1 MADLNIE
8 NGLDQSV
15 VLSKDDTLILD
26 QIDIIVEKGAISGD
40 PSGIMNYGR
49 SLRRNMQVQGI
60 ALAKLLAKS
69 EEHWQACFSHTI
81 EGTFEDYAVGEL
93 HLSNQTVRKYINLWR
108 SVFENIGIPAAIRGV
123 LMGKSTRS
131 LILLTAAAREGSI
144 APEDWKEVAEATT
157 GAEITDIVQRARG
170 RQTSSIN
177 RIDIVID
184 MHTGVLTAWFNDVA
198 STIGHL
204 NITEDEDPITLKAIE
219 RIIRTAG
226 IRETA

>member
-1 MADLNIE
+1 MGNLDISDPM
-8 NGLDQSV
+8 DQSV

-26 QIDIIVEKGAISGD
+26 QVDVIVERGAISGD

-60 ALAKLLAKS
+60 ALAKLLAKA

-93 HLSNQTVRKYINLWR
+93 HLSNQTVHKYINLWR
-108 SVFENIGIPAAIRGV
+108 SVFENIGIPTAIRNV
-123 LMGKSTRS
+123 LMGKPTRS

-144 APEDWKEVAEATT
+144 SSNDWKEVADATT

-170 RQTSSIN
+170 RQTSSVN
-177 RIDIVID
+177 RIDITLDI
-184 MHTGVLTAWFNDVA
+184 HTGVLRAWLNSVGVNIGSLDVMD
-198 STIGHL
+198 GG
-204 NITEDEDPITLKAIE
+204 DPIVLKAVE

-226 IRETA
+226 IREV